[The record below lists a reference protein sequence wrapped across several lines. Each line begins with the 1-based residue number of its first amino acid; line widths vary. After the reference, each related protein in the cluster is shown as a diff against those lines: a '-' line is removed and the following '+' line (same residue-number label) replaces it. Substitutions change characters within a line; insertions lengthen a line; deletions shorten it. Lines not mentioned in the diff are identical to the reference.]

1 MVLSINTNAG
11 AMAALRNLTTSTT
24 ELERTQLRV
33 TTGFKVNGPKDDAS
47 AFAIANNLRGDISG
61 TEAVKGALAAGESTV
76 NVAIEVG
83 KAVADLLIEMKAK
96 TVQANQAGLDTASRT
111 ALHNDFT
118 ALRDQ
123 LTTIVASAEFNSVN
137 LIKSGATNLAVLST
151 ADGSTITI
159 TITITITAQAMDT
172 ATLAVSASD
181 LTTSASAGAALSAID
196 SAITS
201 VSDKLAAL
209 GSSAKRIEVQSQ
221 FTSQLVDILKEG
233 VGNLIDANLA
243 EESAT
248 LQALQIKQQ
257 FGVQALSIAN
267 ASPQSI
273 LALFQ

>member
-11 AMAALRNLTTSTT
+11 AMAALRNLSSSTT
-24 ELERTQLRV
+24 DLEKTQLRV
-33 TTGFKVNGPKDDAS
+33 TTGFRINGPKDDAS
-47 AFAIANNLRGDISG
+47 TFAIANNLRGDIVG
-61 TEAVKGALAAGESTV
+61 TEAIKGSLAAGESTV
-76 NVAIEVG
+76 NVAIEAG

-96 TVQANQAGLDTASRT
+96 TVQANQAGLDSASRT

-123 LTTIVASAEFNSVN
+123 LTTIVATAEFNSVN
-137 LIKSGATNLAVLST
+137 LIKSGATALSVLST
-151 ADGSTITI
+151 AEGSTITVS
-159 TITITITAQAMDT
+159 AQALDS
-172 ATLAVSASD
+172 ATLAISATD
-181 LTTSASAGAALSAID
+181 LTTSASASTALTAID

-209 GSSAKRIEVQSQ
+209 GSSAKRIEVQSE
-221 FTSQLVDILKEG
+221 FTTQLVDILKEG

-243 EESAT
+243 EESAR

-257 FGVQALSIAN
+257 LGVQALSIAN